1 MNATSYT
8 ASVVAADTYPGAP
21 IVRFT
26 VFINNTFFQI
36 PQAVIFKIETNT
48 NASFVFENG
57 DTSDLLIFD
66 ASDPN
71 FDPATV
77 PILKISKQIVYEGT
91 QFMQAG
97 EYEGELTVIVVAR
110 EGTEVIPV
118 EWTSEITIT
127 TGLLSQYRMVN
138 V

>member
-1 MNATSYT
+1 MNATRYV
-8 ASVVAADTYPGAP
+8 ASVTSADTHSGESV
-21 IVRFT
+21 ISFT
-26 VFINNTFFQI
+26 VFINNIYFQI
-36 PQAVIFKIETNT
+36 PQAIVFQIETDT
-48 NASFVFENG
+48 NASFVFEDG
-57 DTSDLLIFD
+57 DESDLLIID
-66 ASDPN
+66 ANDPN
-71 FDPATV
+71 FDPVTV

-127 TGLLSQYRMVN
+127 TGLLSQYV
-138 V
+138 